1 MRAWWPGPWRQAVTG
16 APGVRGQRGLRS
28 PQGAG
33 AGVPSPRGGRGR
45 PGAPSTGPCPSW
57 RLASSKRRSP
67 DGACARMRVD
77 RRVDV
82 RARAGGGARMCVR
95 RARGRRV
102 CAGAGAGT
110 CVRRWAGASGQW
122 QRWRRV
128 PFGPLRGFLPV
139 GGRRWG
145 PLALKRS
152 GRPGGRPPCV
162 PPAPGH
168 LSAAT
173 QHRMAPSPA
182 GGVREPPGS
191 PLALRT
197 GAVPSRKPHAGGRAA
212 GSISTH
218 HHVPLQEKERNA
230 FSLLPVTE
238 LGLLT
243 NPGQRGGTR
252 DFVRSG
258 QFNPIQCRR
267 SSGNVQSQ
275 ISFCSILSASPPQ
288 VAWGPEP
295 PGGSRVDGEDA
306 GHPATSMA
314 RDHCWPFWRWR
325 LEEPCSGPGALPG

>member
-1 MRAWWPGPWRQAVTG
+1 M
-16 APGVRGQRGLRS
+16 
-28 PQGAG
+28 
-33 AGVPSPRGGRGR
+33 
-45 PGAPSTGPCPSW
+45 
-57 RLASSKRRSP
+57 
-67 DGACARMRVD
+67 
-77 RRVDV
+77 
-82 RARAGGGARMCVR
+82 
-95 RARGRRV
+95 
-102 CAGAGAGT
+102 
-110 CVRRWAGASGQW
+110 RRWAGASGQW

-275 ISFCSILSASPPQ
+275 ISFCSILSASPP
-288 VAWGPEP
+288 
-295 PGGSRVDGEDA
+295 PGGVGSGAPR
-306 GHPATSMA
+306 
-314 RDHCWPFWRWR
+314 R
-325 LEEPCSGPGALPG
+325 LPGGWGGRGASSHVHGPGPLLAFLALAAGGTVLWARSPAWLTCLFLGSEPSTPLHLAPAGAVHHPHTVSPRKRDVP

>member
-1 MRAWWPGPWRQAVTG
+1 
-16 APGVRGQRGLRS
+16 
-28 PQGAG
+28 
-33 AGVPSPRGGRGR
+33 
-45 PGAPSTGPCPSW
+45 
-57 RLASSKRRSP
+57 
-67 DGACARMRVD
+67 
-77 RRVDV
+77 
-82 RARAGGGARMCVR
+82 MCVR

-275 ISFCSILSASPPQ
+275 ISFCSILSASPPPRWRGVRSPPEAPGWMGRTRGIQ
-288 VAWGPEP
+288 PRPWPGTTAGLSGAGGWRNRALGPEP
-295 PGGSRVDGEDA
+295 CLADLSLPWLRALNSA
-306 GHPATSMA
+306 A
-314 RDHCWPFWRWR
+314 
-325 LEEPCSGPGALPG
+325 SGPRWGCPPSSHSVP